1 MDLSGFN
8 ILENDKYIFQ
18 NVNLFIEDSRYSFFG
33 ECLFSY
39 KMVSFSNFSLL
50 IGSFYNQII

>member
-18 NVNLFIEDSRYSFFG
+18 NVNILYISTFKTLSNYLESVFFLYL
-33 ECLFSY
+33 EHILEHI
-39 KMVSFSNFSLL
+39 N
-50 IGSFYNQII
+50 